1 MGKLK
6 SAVKKSL
13 DGATLNLF
21 ITPNADTTIFPAGF
35 NEWRSRIEVKIRS
48 PAKDNLAN
56 LEVIKKV
63 AKFFNKPIKN
73 VYVISGKK
81 TKEKTVLVKDVTV
94 SIVVKKLRESL
105 DGL

>member
-1 MGKLK
+1 MGELK
-6 SAVKKSL
+6 SAIKKSP

-21 ITPNADTTIFPAGF
+21 ITPNADATIFTAGF
-35 NEWRSRIEVKIRS
+35 NKWRNRIEVKICS

-73 VYVISGKK
+73 VYIVSGKK
-81 TKEKTVLVKDVTV
+81 TKDKTVLVKDVTV
-94 SIVVKKLRESL
+94 SMVVKKLRDSL